1 MDEIMKNMNQL
12 AAGELNQ
19 KIHNIQDSA
28 GQNMTALIVAVVIGL
43 ILCLFGLKLL
53 RVLAAVAGLCVGM
66 AIGIPAAQLIG
77 LEGLAFGG
85 VMLACGVIM
94 AILTCKFYR
103 VGIFLWVFI
112 IGALMGAVFLA
123 PENIVTVII
132 CLVIG
137 LIAAVITAVFIEP
150 LVIVISSINGGL
162 TAGAAIASL
171 IGFVN
176 NPLVLY
182 GISLALAVI
191 GMIVQFM
198 MRSRELGRKEQQ
210 YSKEFKAKASREV
223 EVEKARMLLEDE
235 EESDSDSDDDIK
247 FVD

>member
-1 MDEIMKNMNQL
+1 MDEIMTNMNQL

-28 GQNMTALIVAVVIGL
+28 GQNMTALIIAVVIGL
-43 ILCLFGLKLL
+43 ILCFFGLKLL

-77 LEGLAFGG
+77 LEGIAFGA
-85 VMLACGVIM
+85 VMLACGVII
-94 AILTCKFYR
+94 AVLTCKFYR

-112 IGALMGAVFLA
+112 IGSLMGALFLA
-123 PENIVTVII
+123 PESIVTSII
-132 CLVIG
+132 CLAIG
-137 LIAAVITAVFIEP
+137 LIAAVVTVIFIEP
-150 LVIVISSINGGL
+150 LVIVISSIHGGL
-162 TAGAAIASL
+162 TAGTAAASL
-171 IGFVN
+171 IGLIH
-176 NPLVLY
+176 NPLILY

-198 MRSRELGRKEQQ
+198 MRSRELGKKEQQ
-210 YSKEFKAKASREV
+210 YSKEFKAKASREA
-223 EVEKARMLLEDE
+223 EVEKARMLLADDDE
-235 EESDSDSDDDIK
+235 KDSDDDIK